1 METSHPPTPGALTGP
16 RLPSPRSVLLLL
28 AAVVG
33 LYFVV
38 GIPLQLLFGEVG
50 LALTQLTVFLGA
62 TLVFIRRGGYDVART
77 LSLRL
82 PSAGQVGG
90 GLLLLAGGT
99 PVAWL
104 LAWFQSRFIPVP
116 VELLESMGE
125 FLRTDDPL
133 RIAWLLVLIAV
144 IPAVCEEFLFR
155 GAILAGLRTRFTV
168 VAAVALNGLLFG
180 LLHAPQAIFR
190 FLPTAWLGIV
200 LAWAVWESRSIW
212 IGVLLHFVNNG
223 AILLLTVLP
232 ATRDAAA
239 DVDRHP
245 PLLLLPVALVLMALG
260 ASVLVRA
267 RPATGPLDPPS
278 RDDRRP

>member
-1 METSHPPTPGALTGP
+1 MEASPPSTPGAPPLA
-16 RLPSPRSVLLLL
+16 RLPTPRSVLLLL

-50 LALTQLTVFLGA
+50 LALTQIAIFLGA
-62 TLVFIRRGGYDVART
+62 TLFFVRRGGYDAVET
-77 LSLRL
+77 LSLRR
-82 PSAGQVGG
+82 PNGGQVWGG
-90 GLLLLAGGT
+90 ILLLAGGT

-104 LAWFQSRFIPVP
+104 LAWFQSQFIPVP
-116 VELLESMGE
+116 VELLESMGD

-144 IPAVCEEFLFR
+144 TPAVCEEFLFR

-168 VAAVALNGLLFG
+168 VVAVAVNGMLFG

-190 FLPTAWLGIV
+190 FLPTAWLGVV

-212 IGVLLHFVNNG
+212 MGVLLHFLNNG
-223 AILLLTVLP
+223 TILLLTVLP

-239 DVDRHP
+239 DVDQHP
-245 PLLLLPVALVLMALG
+245 PLLLLPVALLLMALG
-260 ASVLVRA
+260 ARVLVRA
-267 RPATGPLDPPS
+267 RPSAELPATHS
-278 RDDRRP
+278 RDDWRP